1 MIADSQLAL
10 FLMLGQSA
18 ERAVRADPQLVP
30 AQTLPISPSIDIAES
45 LPEVV
50 SAANQAAEAYR
61 LFFVFEAYLRELIVE
76 VLSNDPAV
84 PWWDKIPADVRKAIG
99 DLEETE
105 ETKSWRALGTRDK
118 SSLMTYP
125 QLIRVIDECWKDGF
139 VDLLRDK
146 TLVQEAR
153 ALSHLRNTVAH
164 MTPISDEEIERVR
177 LTMRDWF
184 RMVAP

>member
-84 PWWDKIPADVRKAIG
+84 PWWTRSPPTSARI
-99 DLEETE
+99 
-105 ETKSWRALGTRDK
+105 LGTWKRRRRPRAGWL
-118 SSLMTYP
+118 SERGTSL
-125 QLIRVIDECWKDGF
+125 R
-139 VDLLRDK
+139 
-146 TLVQEAR
+146 
-153 ALSHLRNTVAH
+153 S
-164 MTPISDEEIERVR
+164 
-177 LTMRDWF
+177 
-184 RMVAP
+184 